1 MSIKH
6 SNASAWEKNTR
17 TTTKAILLGFT
28 CLQWPDCGPK
38 IGSKFYC
45 CFVPRAGSCTAA
57 NSVLFNHLVCTTE
70 QRKRKRDARAP
81 KLGRY
86 RWRTTMAQHPNRIVD
101 PCYRAEDL
109 QPAQKA
115 RRRRR
120 HW

>member
-45 CFVPRAGSCTAA
+45 RFVPRAGSCTAA
-57 NSVLFNHLVCTTE
+57 NSVLLNHLVCTTE
-70 QRKRKRDARAP
+70 QRKRKRDAERP
-81 KLGRY
+81 SSLEIDDQLDLG
-86 RWRTTMAQHPNRIVD
+86 
-101 PCYRAEDL
+101 DL
-109 QPAQKA
+109 LDRQVG
-115 RRRRR
+115 RLLSLE
-120 HW
+120 HFWGFLSLFVY